1 MGACAAMCMCVDMPT
16 CMCSIVRVCV
26 CATVYVYVYAYVR
39 LRNLQ
44 ERIET
49 GPAQILANAAGRE
62 LDVRAAVGA
71 EDEVRG
77 ACPGDHRIHLPRR
90 EIVSHVADLLLD
102 MRRAV
107 GFQNVPD
114 HGVPPLRIYADAD
127 AWVCADARLSV
138 CVCMPKRLRAH
149 PHPPM
154 VSVSGRGVLRDLAGS
169 VGDLAGRRLLG
180 CRGRGG
186 LPGDGGDGGR
196 GPLRP
201 HPAVDLG
208 HLLHVDDIPIEIYR
222 RDLAGIGLLQV
233 LDDRVLREEVVARQ
247 APVAVVCWK
256 RTGSAPSS
264 V

>member
-26 CATVYVYVYAYVR
+26 CATAYVCVYAYVR

-62 LDVRAAVGA
+62 LDALVAVGT

-77 ACPGDHRIHLPRR
+77 ARRGDHRLHLSRR
-90 EIVSHVADLLLD
+90 EVVSHVADLLLD

-149 PHPPM
+149 PHPPWYQR
-154 VSVSGRGVLRDLAGS
+154 RGAESFETSRAAS
-169 VGDLAGRRLLG
+169 AT
-180 CRGRGG
+180 
-186 LPGDGGDGGR
+186 LPGDGFSAAEDAAAFR
-196 GPLRP
+196 
-201 HPAVDLG
+201 ATAAM
-208 HLLHVDDIPIEIYR
+208 E
-222 RDLAGIGLLQV
+222 AGVPSGLTQ
-233 LDDRVLREEVVARQ
+233 
-247 APVAVVCWK
+247 P
-256 RTGSAPSS
+256 
-264 V
+264 

>member
-26 CATVYVYVYAYVR
+26 CATAYVCVYAYVR

-149 PHPPM
+149 PHPPWYQCRGAESFEASRAAAATLPGEDSSAAEDAAAFRAPAAM
-154 VSVSGRGVLRDLAGS
+154 EAGVLS
-169 VGDLAGRRLLG
+169 
-180 CRGRGG
+180 G
-186 LPGDGGDGGR
+186 LTQP
-196 GPLRP
+196 
-201 HPAVDLG
+201 
-208 HLLHVDDIPIEIYR
+208 
-222 RDLAGIGLLQV
+222 
-233 LDDRVLREEVVARQ
+233 
-247 APVAVVCWK
+247 
-256 RTGSAPSS
+256 
-264 V
+264 

>member
-26 CATVYVYVYAYVR
+26 CATVYVYVYASVR

-127 AWVCADARLSV
+127 VWICADARLSV

-149 PHPPM
+149 PHPPWYQCRGAESFEASRAAAATLPGEDSSAAEDAAAFRAPAAM
-154 VSVSGRGVLRDLAGS
+154 EAGVLP
-169 VGDLAGRRLLG
+169 
-180 CRGRGG
+180 G
-186 LPGDGGDGGR
+186 LTQP
-196 GPLRP
+196 
-201 HPAVDLG
+201 
-208 HLLHVDDIPIEIYR
+208 
-222 RDLAGIGLLQV
+222 
-233 LDDRVLREEVVARQ
+233 
-247 APVAVVCWK
+247 
-256 RTGSAPSS
+256 
-264 V
+264 

>member
-26 CATVYVYVYAYVR
+26 CATAYVCVYAYVR

-49 GPAQILANAAGRE
+49 GPAQILANAAGCE

-77 ACPGDHRIHLPRR
+77 ACPGDHHIHLPRR

-107 GFQNVPD
+107 GFQNVLD
-114 HGVPPLRIYADAD
+114 HGVPPLRIYAD

-149 PHPPM
+149 PRPPWYQ
-154 VSVSGRGVLRDLAGS
+154 
-169 VGDLAGRRLLG
+169 
-180 CRGRGG
+180 CRGAESFETSRAASAT
-186 LPGDGGDGGR
+186 LPGDGFSAAENAAAFR
-196 GPLRP
+196 
-201 HPAVDLG
+201 ATAAM
-208 HLLHVDDIPIEIYR
+208 E
-222 RDLAGIGLLQV
+222 AGVLSGLTQ
-233 LDDRVLREEVVARQ
+233 
-247 APVAVVCWK
+247 P
-256 RTGSAPSS
+256 
-264 V
+264 

>member
-26 CATVYVYVYAYVR
+26 CATAYVCVYAYAR

-62 LDVRAAVGA
+62 LDVRAGVGA

-149 PHPPM
+149 PHPPWYQ
-154 VSVSGRGVLRDLAGS
+154 
-169 VGDLAGRRLLG
+169 
-180 CRGRGG
+180 CRGAEPFETSRAASAT
-186 LPGDGGDGGR
+186 LPGDGFSAAEDAAAFR
-196 GPLRP
+196 
-201 HPAVDLG
+201 ATAAM
-208 HLLHVDDIPIEIYR
+208 E
-222 RDLAGIGLLQV
+222 AGVLSGLTQ
-233 LDDRVLREEVVARQ
+233 
-247 APVAVVCWK
+247 P
-256 RTGSAPSS
+256 
-264 V
+264 

>member
-26 CATVYVYVYAYVR
+26 CATAYVCVYAYVR

-49 GPAQILANAAGRE
+49 RPAQILANVADRE
-62 LDVRAAVGA
+62 LDALAAVGA

-77 ACPGDHRIHLPRR
+77 ARRGDHRLHLSRR
-90 EIVSHVADLLLD
+90 EVVPHVADLLLD

-127 AWVCADARLSV
+127 VWICADARLSV

-149 PHPPM
+149 PHPPWYQCRGAESFEASRAAAATLPGEDSSAAEDAAAFRAPAAM
-154 VSVSGRGVLRDLAGS
+154 EAGVLP
-169 VGDLAGRRLLG
+169 
-180 CRGRGG
+180 G
-186 LPGDGGDGGR
+186 LTQP
-196 GPLRP
+196 
-201 HPAVDLG
+201 
-208 HLLHVDDIPIEIYR
+208 
-222 RDLAGIGLLQV
+222 
-233 LDDRVLREEVVARQ
+233 
-247 APVAVVCWK
+247 
-256 RTGSAPSS
+256 
-264 V
+264 

>member
-26 CATVYVYVYAYVR
+26 CATAYVYVYAYVR

-49 GPAQILANAAGRE
+49 RPTEILTNVAGRE
-62 LDVRAAVGA
+62 LDALAAVGT

-77 ACPGDHRIHLPRR
+77 ARRGDHRLHLPRR
-90 EIVSHVADLLLD
+90 EVVPHVADLLLD

-127 AWVCADARLSV
+127 VWICADARLSV

-149 PHPPM
+149 PHPPWYQCRGAESFEASRAAASTLPGEDSSAAEDAAAFRAPAAM
-154 VSVSGRGVLRDLAGS
+154 EAGVLP
-169 VGDLAGRRLLG
+169 
-180 CRGRGG
+180 G
-186 LPGDGGDGGR
+186 LTQP
-196 GPLRP
+196 
-201 HPAVDLG
+201 
-208 HLLHVDDIPIEIYR
+208 
-222 RDLAGIGLLQV
+222 
-233 LDDRVLREEVVARQ
+233 
-247 APVAVVCWK
+247 
-256 RTGSAPSS
+256 
-264 V
+264 

>member
-26 CATVYVYVYAYVR
+26 CATAYVCVYAYVR

-138 CVCMPKRLRAH
+138 CVCMPKRLRTH
-149 PHPPM
+149 PHPPWYQ
-154 VSVSGRGVLRDLAGS
+154 
-169 VGDLAGRRLLG
+169 
-180 CRGRGG
+180 CRGAESFETSRAASAT
-186 LPGDGGDGGR
+186 LPGDGFSAAEDAAAFR
-196 GPLRP
+196 
-201 HPAVDLG
+201 ATAAM
-208 HLLHVDDIPIEIYR
+208 E
-222 RDLAGIGLLQV
+222 AGVLSGLTQ
-233 LDDRVLREEVVARQ
+233 
-247 APVAVVCWK
+247 P
-256 RTGSAPSS
+256 
-264 V
+264 

>member
-26 CATVYVYVYAYVR
+26 CATAYTCVYAYAR

-49 GPAQILANAAGRE
+49 GPAQTLANAAGRE

-77 ACPGDHRIHLPRR
+77 ARPGDHRIHLPRR

-102 MRRAV
+102 MHRAV

-127 AWVCADARLSV
+127 VWVCADARLSV

-149 PHPPM
+149 PHPYGISAGARSP
-154 VSVSGRGVLRDLAGS
+154 SRPRGQRRRPCRATASRLPRTRRPSGRRRRWRPGS
-169 VGDLAGRRLLG
+169 SPASPSRRPRPSPP
-180 CRGRGG
+180 CRRY
-186 LPGDGGDGGR
+186 PD
-196 GPLRP
+196 
-201 HPAVDLG
+201 
-208 HLLHVDDIPIEIYR
+208 
-222 RDLAGIGLLQV
+222 
-233 LDDRVLREEVVARQ
+233 
-247 APVAVVCWK
+247 
-256 RTGSAPSS
+256 
-264 V
+264 

>member
-26 CATVYVYVYAYVR
+26 CATAYVCVYAYVR

-138 CVCMPKRLRAH
+138 CVCMPTRLRAH
-149 PHPPM
+149 PHPPWYQ
-154 VSVSGRGVLRDLAGS
+154 
-169 VGDLAGRRLLG
+169 
-180 CRGRGG
+180 CRGAESFETSRAASAT
-186 LPGDGGDGGR
+186 LPGDGFSAAEDAAAFRATAAMEAGEG
-196 GPLRP
+196 LIA
-201 HPAVDLG
+201 AV
-208 HLLHVDDIPIEIYR
+208 
-222 RDLAGIGLLQV
+222 A
-233 LDDRVLREEVVARQ
+233 
-247 APVAVVCWK
+247 AP
-256 RTGSAPSS
+256 TGSARARAAP
-264 V
+264 

>member
-26 CATVYVYVYAYVR
+26 CATAYVYVYAYVR

-49 GPAQILANAAGRE
+49 RPTEILTNVAGRE
-62 LDVRAAVGA
+62 LDALVAVGT

-77 ACPGDHRIHLPRR
+77 ARRGDHRIHLPRR
-90 EIVSHVADLLLD
+90 EIVSHVAGLLLD

-149 PHPPM
+149 PHPPWYQCRGAESFEASRAAAATLPGEDSSAAEDAAAFRAPAAM
-154 VSVSGRGVLRDLAGS
+154 EAGVLP
-169 VGDLAGRRLLG
+169 
-180 CRGRGG
+180 G
-186 LPGDGGDGGR
+186 LTQP
-196 GPLRP
+196 
-201 HPAVDLG
+201 
-208 HLLHVDDIPIEIYR
+208 
-222 RDLAGIGLLQV
+222 
-233 LDDRVLREEVVARQ
+233 
-247 APVAVVCWK
+247 
-256 RTGSAPSS
+256 
-264 V
+264 

>member
-26 CATVYVYVYAYVR
+26 CATAYVYVYAYVR

-114 HGVPPLRIYADAD
+114 HGVPPLRI
-127 AWVCADARLSV
+127 
-138 CVCMPKRLRAH
+138 
-149 PHPPM
+149 
-154 VSVSGRGVLRDLAGS
+154 
-169 VGDLAGRRLLG
+169 
-180 CRGRGG
+180 
-186 LPGDGGDGGR
+186 
-196 GPLRP
+196 
-201 HPAVDLG
+201 
-208 HLLHVDDIPIEIYR
+208 
-222 RDLAGIGLLQV
+222 
-233 LDDRVLREEVVARQ
+233 
-247 APVAVVCWK
+247 
-256 RTGSAPSS
+256 
-264 V
+264 

>member
-26 CATVYVYVYAYVR
+26 CATAYVCVYAYVR

-62 LDVRAAVGA
+62 LGVRAAVGA

-114 HGVPPLRIYADAD
+114 HGVQPLRIY
-127 AWVCADARLSV
+127 ADARLSV

-149 PHPPM
+149 PHPLQ
-154 VSVSGRGVLRDLAGS
+154 S
-169 VGDLAGRRLLG
+169 
-180 CRGRGG
+180 
-186 LPGDGGDGGR
+186 
-196 GPLRP
+196 
-201 HPAVDLG
+201 
-208 HLLHVDDIPIEIYR
+208 EISHR
-222 RDLAGIGLLQV
+222 
-233 LDDRVLREEVVARQ
+233 
-247 APVAVVCWK
+247 
-256 RTGSAPSS
+256 
-264 V
+264 

>member
-26 CATVYVYVYAYVR
+26 CATAYVCVYAYVR

-107 GFQNVPD
+107 EFQNVPD

-149 PHPPM
+149 PHPPWYQ
-154 VSVSGRGVLRDLAGS
+154 
-169 VGDLAGRRLLG
+169 
-180 CRGRGG
+180 CRGAEFFETSRAASAT
-186 LPGDGGDGGR
+186 LPGDGFSAAEDAAAFRATAAMEAGG
-196 GPLRP
+196 LS
-201 HPAVDLG
+201 
-208 HLLHVDDIPIEIYR
+208 
-222 RDLAGIGLLQV
+222 GLTQ
-233 LDDRVLREEVVARQ
+233 
-247 APVAVVCWK
+247 P
-256 RTGSAPSS
+256 
-264 V
+264 

>member
-107 GFQNVPD
+107 GLQNVPD

-149 PHPPM
+149 PHPLQ
-154 VSVSGRGVLRDLAGS
+154 S
-169 VGDLAGRRLLG
+169 
-180 CRGRGG
+180 
-186 LPGDGGDGGR
+186 
-196 GPLRP
+196 
-201 HPAVDLG
+201 
-208 HLLHVDDIPIEIYR
+208 EISHR
-222 RDLAGIGLLQV
+222 
-233 LDDRVLREEVVARQ
+233 
-247 APVAVVCWK
+247 
-256 RTGSAPSS
+256 
-264 V
+264 